1 LSARSET
8 AAVARPAESV
18 KHAGVEET
26 RTRILSAARAIY
38 ASKGSRGTTTREV
51 AERAGV
57 NEATLFRHFGTKGQL
72 LAAMLDHYSATSEFP
87 AILERVRGYESIEEQ
102 LLALGRAAFESMT
115 RKQDL
120 IRVSM
125 AEELTDPAGH
135 LCAWRGPTEAR
146 RALSGFFAEK
156 VERRQLDGDPEWL
169 ARVFMSLFFS
179 LVMARRIWADVEF
192 SQESAVVNMVE
203 IFLNGA
209 RAR

>member
-1 LSARSET
+1 L
-8 AAVARPAESV
+8 
-18 KHAGVEET
+18 
-26 RTRILSAARAIY
+26 RILAAARTIY

-51 AERAGV
+51 ADRAGV

-72 LAAMLDHYSATSEFP
+72 LAAMLDHYSRSPEFP
-87 AILERVRGYESIEEQ
+87 AVIERLRGLVTIEEQ
-102 LLALGRAAFESMT
+102 LGELGRTAMDAMI

-125 AEELTDPAGH
+125 AEEWTDPAGH
-135 LCAWRGPTEAR
+135 TCAWRGPTEAR
-146 RALSGFFAEK
+146 LLLSSFFAEK
-156 VERRQLDGDPEWL
+156 VETRELRGDPEWL

-179 LVMARRIWADVEF
+179 MVMARRIWADLEI
-192 SQESAVVNMVE
+192 SADSAVANMVE

>member
-1 LSARSET
+1 LSAASD
-8 AAVARPAESV
+8 APAVARTAEAA

-26 RTRILSAARAIY
+26 RLRILAGARAVY

-51 AERAGV
+51 ADRAGV

-72 LAAMLDHYSATSEFP
+72 LAAMLDHYSRSPEFP
-87 AILERVRGYESIEEQ
+87 AAIQRLRGLTTIEEQ
-102 LLALGRAAFESMT
+102 LSELARAAMDAMI

-125 AEELTDPAGH
+125 AEEWTDPEGH
-135 LCAWRGPTEAR
+135 TCAWRSPTEAR
-146 RALSGFFAEK
+146 LLLSSFFAEK
-156 VERRQLDGDPEWL
+156 VEMRELRGDPEWL

-179 LVMARRIWADVEF
+179 MVMARRIWADLEF
-192 SQESAVVNMVE
+192 SAESAVVNMVD